1 MTKPRE
7 IRVIVHRDGESWWA
21 ESSDVAGFTAAAD
34 TARELKQLIGEGV
47 PFALDVD
54 PRDLRIT
61 LETADGKPMIFADAA
76 VNRR

>member
-34 TARELKQLIGEGV
+34 SARELKELIEEGV

-61 LETADGKPMIFADAA
+61 LETADGKLMIFAEAA